1 MLDRNLRHRGRQ
13 QQRLAAYVVDLP
25 LSGSRLTR
33 QSPARHRLRVR
44 RTLLVRVLVL
54 IVLAGCGS
62 DDKVLPPTDPKDLTI
77 TLEAL
82 AAFGEK
88 QPGSE
93 AGQQA
98 ANYIAE
104 RFRALGLSDVHYETF
119 SVPRWRL
126 TSKAFTLTIDGV
138 DSTPGFDVFEAS
150 NSGIADGELVDVA
163 SATEG
168 DLAGIDLTGKIA
180 LVKRE
185 TSFHRSAQLRNVAAK
200 GAAAMLYLSVAPENL
215 RQVGSVRFGW
225 NATEPIPAIT
235 IGADDGATIKA
246 ALAASKPVRARIDVQ
261 ATVAPADGINVVA
274 KIVGE
279 RPEIIVLGA
288 HYDTWFTGSS
298 DNGSGVAELLAVAA
312 RRMQHKK
319 PRYTLL
325 FVAYDGEE
333 TGLYGGYDFYR
344 KHKIVAKEP
353 LLAVLNFESPSALNP
368 DLAGVAHSNQ
378 VKLDE
383 ALQLAHLRQIY
394 GLYAGLEIVA
404 QLFGGIIPTDI
415 QGMYRGGTPT
425 VSTAVTNPYYHTVN
439 DTPDKVDL
447 QLLVE
452 STDAFDASID
462 YIGKLEPADL
472 AMPDPAL
479 WTAQVTTTMGATLSV
494 DVTVRDGGGAT
505 RADAIVVVTAMHDD
519 FFLGAEIKGMT
530 DANGR
535 VVLDLPASVLT
546 QGQGKRFIHVTAG
559 PVYPL
564 AEQIVALP

>member
-1 MLDRNLRHRGRQ
+1 
-13 QQRLAAYVVDLP
+13 
-25 LSGSRLTR
+25 
-33 QSPARHRLRVR
+33 VR
-44 RTLLVRVLVL
+44 RSLLVL
-54 IVLAGCGS
+54 IAVAGCGS
-62 DDKVLPPTDPKDLTI
+62 DDKVLPPTDPQDLMT

-98 ANYIAE
+98 ASYIEE
-104 RFRALGLSDVHYETF
+104 RFRALGLTDVHRETF

-126 TSKAFTLTIDGV
+126 TAKTFTLTIDGV
-138 DSTPGFDVFEAS
+138 ESTPGFDVFEAS
-150 NSGIADGELVDVA
+150 NSGVADGEIVDVG
-163 SATEG
+163 SAMEG
-168 DLAGIDLTGKIA
+168 DLQGLDLTGKIA

-225 NATEPIPAIT
+225 NASEPIPAIT
-235 IGADDGATIKA
+235 LGADDGAPIKA
-246 ALAASKPVRARIDVQ
+246 ALAANKTVTARIDVQ
-261 ATVAPADGINVVA
+261 ATTAPADGINVVA
-274 KIVGE
+274 KIPGE

-344 KHKIVAKEP
+344 KHKIVAKDA

-368 DLAGVAHSNQ
+368 DIAGVAHSNQ

-394 GLYAGLEIVA
+394 SLYAGLEVVA

-415 QGMYRGGTPT
+415 QGVYRGGTPT
-425 VSTAVTNPYYHTVN
+425 VSTAVTNPYYHTVK

-452 STDAFDASID
+452 STDAFDAAID
-462 YIGKLEPADL
+462 HLGKLEPADL
-472 AMPDPAL
+472 AMADPQL
-479 WTAQVTTTMGATLSV
+479 WTAQVTTSAGANLAV
-494 DVTVRDGGGAT
+494 DVTVRDGKGGIPAG
-505 RADAIVVVTAMHDD
+505 AIVVATAMHDD
-519 FFLGAEIKGMT
+519 FMLGAEVKGTT
-530 DANGR
+530 DANGH
-535 VVLDLPASVLT
+535 VVLELPATVQT
-546 QGQGKRFIHVTAG
+546 AGTGKRFIHVTAG
-559 PVYPL
+559 PMYPL
-564 AEQIVALP
+564 VEQIVALP